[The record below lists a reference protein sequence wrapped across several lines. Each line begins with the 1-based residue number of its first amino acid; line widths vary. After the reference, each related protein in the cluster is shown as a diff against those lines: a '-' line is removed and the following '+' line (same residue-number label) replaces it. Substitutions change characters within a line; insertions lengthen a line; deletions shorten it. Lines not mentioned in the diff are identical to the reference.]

1 VLELISEKRHPS
13 SPSAMPRKERSK
25 RKMRQYKDKI
35 GKYNIIKHSIPHIVL
50 GLIILAIPGCLYAES
65 ITSISV
71 YEKTT
76 VEKDEILLGKIA
88 SIESEDHVLIRKLE
102 NIVIGRSPL
111 PGRSRYIGRESIN
124 LRLKQNDIDLSGL
137 ALQVPEKIKVSRSFV
152 EISREEIKKI
162 VSDYIYE
169 KEFWDKNNT
178 KIINIQINKLPLLPR
193 GRITYK
199 VIPPKVMNGMGT
211 IPLSIHFLVNGEFY
225 KKVKT
230 TVKIKIFKEVVVT
243 KKPIGRYRT
252 ITQDDVYMQ
261 KMDITN
267 LPNDII
273 TNYKDVLGKRVR
285 RNIWAKVVLRAKYIE
300 FPPLVKRGDTVLII
314 AESEKMIIT
323 ALGEVR
329 KSGRR
334 GERVKV
340 INLNSN
346 KKLFARVIDENTVK
360 VDF

>member
-1 VLELISEKRHPS
+1 MTQYRIKIRNYNVL
-13 SPSAMPRKERSK
+13 
-25 RKMRQYKDKI
+25 
-35 GKYNIIKHSIPHIVL
+35 KHSILLIVL
-50 GLIILAIPGCLYAES
+50 GLLILAIPGCLYAES
-65 ITSISV
+65 ITSINV

-76 VEKDEILLGKIA
+76 VEKDEILLGEIA
-88 SIESEDHVLIRKLE
+88 GIESEDHVVIRKLK
-102 NIVIGRSPL
+102 NIIIGRSPL
-111 PGRSRYIGRESIN
+111 PGKSRYIGRKYIK
-124 LRLKQNDIDLSGL
+124 LRLKQRDIDLSKL
-137 ALQVPEKIKVSRSFV
+137 TLQIPEKIKVSRSFI

-162 VSDYIYE
+162 VSDYIYG

-178 KIINIQINKLPLLPR
+178 RIINIQIGRLPLLPR

-211 IPLSIHFLVNGEFY
+211 IPLSVLFLVDGEFY
-225 KKVKT
+225 KKVKA
-230 TVKIKIFKEVVVT
+230 TVKIKIFKEVVIT
-243 KKPIGRYRT
+243 KKPLGRYRT
-252 ITQDDVYMQ
+252 ITQDDVYME

-285 RNIWAKVVLRAKYIE
+285 RNIWAKVVLRAEYIE
-300 FPPLVKRGDTVLII
+300 FPPLVKRGDTVLIV
-314 AESEKMIIT
+314 AESENMKIT

-346 KKLFARVIDENTVK
+346 KRIFARVIDENTVK

>member
-1 VLELISEKRHPS
+1 MTQFRV
-13 SPSAMPRKERSK
+13 
-25 RKMRQYKDKI
+25 KI
-35 GKYNIIKHSIPHIVL
+35 ENYNTFKHAILLIVL
-50 GLIILAIPGCLYAES
+50 GLLILAKPGCPYAES

-88 SIESEDHVLIRKLE
+88 GIEGEDHVLIRKLK
-102 NIVIGRSPL
+102 NVVIGRSPL
-111 PGRSRYIGRESIN
+111 PGKSRYIRKDYIK
-124 LRLKQNDIDLSGL
+124 LRLKQNDIDLPRV
-137 ALQVPEKIKVSRSFV
+137 ALQIPEKIKVSRSFV
-152 EISREEIKKI
+152 EISREEIEKI
-162 VSDYIYE
+162 VSNFIYG
-169 KEFWDKNNT
+169 KDFWNKNNT
-178 KIINIQINKLPLLPR
+178 RIKNIQITKLPLLPR

-199 VIPPKVMNGMGT
+199 VIPPKVMQGMGT
-211 IPLSIHFLVNGEFY
+211 IPLSIHFLVDGEFY
-225 KKVKT
+225 KKVKA
-230 TVKIKIFKEVVVT
+230 TVKIRIFKEVVVT
-243 KKPIGRYRT
+243 GKPLGRYRT
-252 ITQDDVYMQ
+252 ITQDDVYMK

-285 RNIWAKVVLRAKYIE
+285 RNIWAKVVLRAEYIE
-300 FPPLVKRGDTVLII
+300 FPPMVKRGDTVLII
-314 AESEKMIIT
+314 AESEKMKIT
-323 ALGEVR
+323 ALGEVK

-346 KKLFARVIDENTVK
+346 KRIFARIIDENTVK

>member
-1 VLELISEKRHPS
+1 
-13 SPSAMPRKERSK
+13 MT
-25 RKMRQYKDKI
+25 QYKVKI
-35 GKYNIIKHSIPHIVL
+35 ENYNVFKHSILLLVL
-50 GLIILAIPGCLYAES
+50 GLLILAIPGSPYADS

-88 SIESEDHVLIRKLE
+88 GIEGEDHVLIRKLK
-102 NIVIGRSPL
+102 NVVIGRSPL
-111 PGRSRYIGRESIN
+111 PGKSRYIGRDYIK
-124 LRLKQNDIDLSGL
+124 LRLKQNDIDLPRL
-137 ALQVPEKIKVSRSFV
+137 ALQIPEKIKVSRSFV
-152 EISREEIKKI
+152 EISREEIEKI
-162 VSDYIYE
+162 VSNFIYG
-169 KEFWDKNNT
+169 KDFWNKNNT
-178 KIINIQINKLPLLPR
+178 RIKNIQITKLPLLPK

-199 VIPPKVMNGMGT
+199 VIPPKVMRGMGT
-211 IPLSIHFLVNGEFY
+211 IPLSILFLVDGEFY
-225 KKVKT
+225 KKVKA
-230 TVKIKIFKEVVVT
+230 TVKIRIFKEVVVT
-243 KKPIGRYRT
+243 GKPLGRYRT
-252 ITQDDVYMQ
+252 ITQDDVYMK

-285 RNIWAKVVLRAKYIE
+285 RNIWAKVVLRAEYIE
-300 FPPLVKRGDTVLII
+300 FPPMVKRGDTVLIV
-314 AESEKMIIT
+314 AESEKMKIT
-323 ALGEVR
+323 ALGEVK

-346 KKLFARVIDENTVK
+346 KRIFARIIDENTVK

>member
-1 VLELISEKRHPS
+1 
-13 SPSAMPRKERSK
+13 
-25 RKMRQYKDKI
+25 MRNHI
-35 GKYNIIKHSIPHIVL
+35 VFKHSMLLIVL
-50 GLIILAIPGCLYAES
+50 GFIILAMPCCLLAAG

-71 YEKTT
+71 YEKAT

-88 SIESEDHVLIRKLE
+88 GIESEDHVLIRKLKRV
-102 NIVIGRSPL
+102 VIGRSPL
-111 PGRSRYIGRESIN
+111 PGKSRYIGREYIK
-124 LRLKQNDIDLSGL
+124 LRLKQNDIDLPGL
-137 ALQVPEKIKVSRSFV
+137 ALQIPDKIKISRSFV

-162 VSDYIYE
+162 VSDYIHG

-178 KIINIQINKLPLLPR
+178 RIINIQIGRLPLLPR

-199 VIPPKVMNGMGT
+199 VIPPKVMHGMGT
-211 IPLSIHFLVNGEFY
+211 IPMSILFFVDGESY
-225 KKVKT
+225 KKVKA
-230 TVKIKIFKEVVVT
+230 TVKIQIFKEVVVT
-243 KKPIGRYRT
+243 KKPLGRYRR

-273 TNYKDVLGKRVR
+273 TNYKDVLGKRAR
-285 RNIWAKVVLRAKYIE
+285 RNIWAKVALRAEYVE
-300 FPPLVKRGDTVLII
+300 YPPLVKRGDMVLIV
-314 AESEKMIIT
+314 AESEKMKIT
-323 ALGEVR
+323 AMGEAR

-340 INLNSN
+340 KNLNSN
-346 KKLFARVIDENTVK
+346 KRIFARIIDENTVK

>member
-1 VLELISEKRHPS
+1 
-13 SPSAMPRKERSK
+13 MRKYRVETRN
-25 RKMRQYKDKI
+25 
-35 GKYNIIKHSIPHIVL
+35 YNVFKHSILLIVL
-50 GLIILAIPGCLYAES
+50 GLLTLAIPCCLYAEG
-65 ITSISV
+65 ITSIIV
-71 YEKTT
+71 YEKAT

-88 SIESEDHVLIRKLE
+88 GIESEDHVLIRKLK

-111 PGRSRYIGRESIN
+111 PAKSRYIDREYIK
-124 LRLKQNDIDLSGL
+124 LRLKQSDIDLPKL
-137 ALQVPEKIKVSRSFV
+137 ALKIPDKIKVSRSFV
-152 EISREEIKKI
+152 KISREEIEKI
-162 VSDYIYE
+162 VSEYIYG
-169 KEFWDKNNT
+169 KEFWDKKNT
-178 KIINIQINKLPLLPR
+178 RIIKIQITKLPFLPR

-199 VIPPKVMNGMGT
+199 VIPPKVMHGMGT
-211 IPLSIHFLVNGEFY
+211 IPLSVLFLVDGEYY
-225 KKVKT
+225 KKAKA
-230 TVKIKIFKEVVVT
+230 TVKIQIFKEVVVT
-243 KKPIGRYRT
+243 GKPLGRYRT

-285 RNIWAKVVLRAKYIE
+285 RNIWAKVVLRDEYIE
-300 FPPLVKRGDTVLII
+300 FPPLVKRGDIVMIV
-314 AESEKMIIT
+314 AESAKMIIT

-329 KSGRR
+329 KAGRR

-346 KKLFARVIDENTVK
+346 KKIFARVIDENTVK

>member
-1 VLELISEKRHPS
+1 
-13 SPSAMPRKERSK
+13 
-25 RKMRQYKDKI
+25 MRN
-35 GKYNIIKHSIPHIVL
+35 YNIIKHSILLIVL
-50 GLIILAIPGCLYAES
+50 GLLILAMPGSLLAAG

-71 YEKTT
+71 YEKAT

-88 SIESEDHVLIRKLE
+88 GIESEDHVLIRKLKRV
-102 NIVIGRSPL
+102 VIGRSPL
-111 PGRSRYIGRESIN
+111 PGKSRYINREYIK
-124 LRLKQNDIDLSGL
+124 LRLKQSDIDLTKLVIQIS
-137 ALQVPEKIKVSRSFV
+137 EKIKVSRSFV

-162 VSDYIYE
+162 VSDYIYG
-169 KEFWDKNNT
+169 KELWDKNNT
-178 KIINIQINKLPLLPR
+178 RIINIQTSRLQLLPR

-199 VIPPKVMNGMGT
+199 VIPPKVMRGMGT
-211 IPLSIHFLVNGEFY
+211 IPLSILFFVDGESY
-225 KKVKT
+225 KKVKA
-230 TVKIKIFKEVVVT
+230 TVKIQIFKEVVVT
-243 KKPIGRYRT
+243 KKPLGRYRT

-285 RNIWAKVVLRAKYIE
+285 RNIWAKVVLRAEYIE
-300 FPPLVKRGDTVLII
+300 FPPLVKRGDTVLIV
-314 AESEKMIIT
+314 AESEKMKIT
-323 ALGEVR
+323 AMGEVR

-346 KKLFARVIDENTVK
+346 KRIFARVIDENTVK

>member
-1 VLELISEKRHPS
+1 MTQFRV
-13 SPSAMPRKERSK
+13 
-25 RKMRQYKDKI
+25 KI
-35 GKYNIIKHSIPHIVL
+35 ENYNTFKHAILLIVL
-50 GLIILAIPGCLYAES
+50 GILILAMPGCPYAES

-88 SIESEDHVLIRKLE
+88 GIEGEDHVLIRKLK
-102 NIVIGRSPL
+102 NVVIGRAPL
-111 PGRSRYIGRESIN
+111 PGKSRYIGRNYIK
-124 LRLKQNDIDLSGL
+124 LRLKQNNIDLPRL
-137 ALQVPEKIKVSRSFV
+137 ALQIPEKIKVSRSFV
-152 EISREEIKKI
+152 EISREEIEKI
-162 VSDYIYE
+162 VSDFIYG
-169 KEFWDKNNT
+169 KDFWNKNNT
-178 KIINIQINKLPLLPR
+178 RIKNIQITKLPLLPR

-199 VIPPKVMNGMGT
+199 VIPPKVMQGMGT
-211 IPLSIHFLVNGEFY
+211 IPLSILFLVDGEFY
-225 KKVKT
+225 KKVKA
-230 TVKIKIFKEVVVT
+230 TVKIRIFKEVVVT
-243 KKPIGRYRT
+243 GKPLGRYRT
-252 ITQDDVYMQ
+252 ITQDDVYMK

-285 RNIWAKVVLRAKYIE
+285 RNIWAKVVLRAEYIE
-300 FPPLVKRGDTVLII
+300 FPPMVKRGDTVLIV
-314 AESEKMIIT
+314 AESEKMKIT
-323 ALGEVR
+323 ALGEVK

-346 KKLFARVIDENTVK
+346 KRIFARIIDENTVK

>member
-1 VLELISEKRHPS
+1 
-13 SPSAMPRKERSK
+13 MT
-25 RKMRQYKDKI
+25 QYKVKI
-35 GKYNIIKHSIPHIVL
+35 ENYNVFKHSILLLVL
-50 GLIILAIPGCLYAES
+50 GLLILAIPGSPYADS

-71 YEKTT
+71 YVKTT

-88 SIESEDHVLIRKLE
+88 GIEGEDDVLIRKLK
-102 NIVIGRSPL
+102 NVVIGRSPL
-111 PGRSRYIGRESIN
+111 PGKSRYIGRDYIK
-124 LRLKQNDIDLSGL
+124 LRLKQNDIDLPRL
-137 ALQVPEKIKVSRSFV
+137 ALQIPEKIKVSRSFV
-152 EISREEIKKI
+152 EISREEIEKI
-162 VSDYIYE
+162 VSNFIYG
-169 KEFWDKNNT
+169 KDFWNKNNT
-178 KIINIQINKLPLLPR
+178 RIKNIQITKLPLLPR

-199 VIPPKVMNGMGT
+199 VIPPKVMRGMGT
-211 IPLSIHFLVNGEFY
+211 IPLSILFLVDGEFY
-225 KKVKT
+225 KKVKA
-230 TVKIKIFKEVVVT
+230 TVKIRIFKEVVVT
-243 KKPIGRYRT
+243 GKPLGRYRT
-252 ITQDDVYMQ
+252 ITQDDVYMK

-285 RNIWAKVVLRAKYIE
+285 RNIWAKVVLRAEYIE
-300 FPPLVKRGDTVLII
+300 FPPMVKRGDTVLIV
-314 AESEKMIIT
+314 AESEKMKIT

-346 KKLFARVIDENTVK
+346 KRIFARIIDENTVK

>member
-1 VLELISEKRHPS
+1 MTQFRV
-13 SPSAMPRKERSK
+13 
-25 RKMRQYKDKI
+25 KI
-35 GKYNIIKHSIPHIVL
+35 ENYNTFKHAILLIVL
-50 GLIILAIPGCLYAES
+50 GLLILAIPGSPYADS

-88 SIESEDHVLIRKLE
+88 GIEGEDHVLIRKLK
-102 NIVIGRSPL
+102 NVVIGRAPL
-111 PGRSRYIGRESIN
+111 PGKSRYIGRDYIK
-124 LRLKQNDIDLSGL
+124 LRLKQNDIDLPRL
-137 ALQVPEKIKVSRSFV
+137 ALQIPEKIKVSRSFV
-152 EISREEIKKI
+152 EISREEIEKI
-162 VSDYIYE
+162 ISDFIYG
-169 KEFWDKNNT
+169 KDFWNKNNT
-178 KIINIQINKLPLLPR
+178 RIKNIQITKLPLLPR

-199 VIPPKVMNGMGT
+199 VIPPKVMQGMGT
-211 IPLSIHFLVNGEFY
+211 IPLSILFLVDGEFY
-225 KKVKT
+225 KKVKA
-230 TVKIKIFKEVVVT
+230 TVKIRIFKEVVVT
-243 KKPIGRYRT
+243 GKPLGRYRT
-252 ITQDDVYMQ
+252 ITQDDVYMK

-285 RNIWAKVVLRAKYIE
+285 RNIWAKVVLRAEYIE
-300 FPPLVKRGDTVLII
+300 FPPMVKRGDTVLIV
-314 AESEKMIIT
+314 AESEKMKIT

-346 KKLFARVIDENTVK
+346 KRIFARIIDENTVK

>member
-1 VLELISEKRHPS
+1 
-13 SPSAMPRKERSK
+13 MT
-25 RKMRQYKDKI
+25 QYKVKI
-35 GKYNIIKHSIPHIVL
+35 ENYNVFKHSILLLVL
-50 GLIILAIPGCLYAES
+50 GLLILAIPGSPYADS

-88 SIESEDHVLIRKLE
+88 GIEGEDHVLIRKLK
-102 NIVIGRSPL
+102 NVVIGRSPL
-111 PGRSRYIGRESIN
+111 PGKSRYIGRDYIK
-124 LRLKQNDIDLSGL
+124 LRLKQNDIDLPRL
-137 ALQVPEKIKVSRSFV
+137 ALQIPEKIKVSRSFV
-152 EISREEIKKI
+152 EISREEIEKI
-162 VSDYIYE
+162 VSNFIYG
-169 KEFWDKNNT
+169 KDFWNKNNT
-178 KIINIQINKLPLLPR
+178 RIKNIQITKLPLLPR

-199 VIPPKVMNGMGT
+199 VIPPKVMQGMGT
-211 IPLSIHFLVNGEFY
+211 IPLSIHFLVDGEFY
-225 KKVKT
+225 KKVKA
-230 TVKIKIFKEVVVT
+230 TVKIRIFKEVVVT
-243 KKPIGRYRT
+243 GKPLGRYRT
-252 ITQDDVYMQ
+252 ITQDDVYMK

-285 RNIWAKVVLRAKYIE
+285 RNIWAKVVLRAEYIE
-300 FPPLVKRGDTVLII
+300 FPPMVKRGDTVLIV
-314 AESEKMIIT
+314 AESEKMKIT
-323 ALGEVR
+323 ALGEVK

-346 KKLFARVIDENTVK
+346 KRIFARIIDENTVK

>member
-1 VLELISEKRHPS
+1 MTQYRIKIINYNVLNL
-13 SPSAMPRKERSK
+13 
-25 RKMRQYKDKI
+25 
-35 GKYNIIKHSIPHIVL
+35 SILLIVL
-50 GLIILAIPGCLYAES
+50 GLIILATPGCLYAES

-71 YEKTT
+71 YEKAT
-76 VEKDEILLGKIA
+76 VEKDEILLGGIA
-88 SIESEDHVLIRKLE
+88 GTESENPILIRKLK
-102 NIVIGRSPL
+102 NIIIGKSPL
-111 PGRSRYIGRESIN
+111 PGRSRYIGREYIK
-124 LRLKQNDIDLSGL
+124 LRLKQSNIDLPEL

-152 EISREEIKKI
+152 KISREEIKKI

-178 KIINIQINKLPLLPR
+178 RIINIQISKLPLLPR
-193 GRITYK
+193 GGITYK
-199 VIPPKVMNGMGT
+199 VTPPKVLNGMGT
-211 IPLSIHFLVNGEFY
+211 IPLSVLFLVDGEFY
-225 KKVKT
+225 KKVKA

-243 KKPIGRYRT
+243 KKPLGRYRT
-252 ITQDDVYMQ
+252 ITQDDVHMQ

-285 RNIWAKVVLRAKYIE
+285 RNIWAKVVLRAEYIE
-300 FPPLVKRGDTVLII
+300 FPPLVKRGDTVLIV
-314 AESEKMIIT
+314 AESEKMKIT

-346 KKLFARVIDENTVK
+346 KRIFARVIDENTVK

>member
-1 VLELISEKRHPS
+1 
-13 SPSAMPRKERSK
+13 MT
-25 RKMRQYKDKI
+25 QYKVKI
-35 GKYNIIKHSIPHIVL
+35 ENYNVFKHSILLFVL
-50 GLIILAIPGCLYAES
+50 GLLILAIPGSPYADS

-88 SIESEDHVLIRKLE
+88 GIEGEDHVLIRKLK
-102 NIVIGRSPL
+102 NVVIGRSPL
-111 PGRSRYIGRESIN
+111 PGKSRYIGRDYIK
-124 LRLKQNDIDLSGL
+124 LRLKQNDIDLPRL
-137 ALQVPEKIKVSRSFV
+137 ALQIPEKIKVSRSFV
-152 EISREEIKKI
+152 EISREEIEKI
-162 VSDYIYE
+162 VSNFIYG
-169 KEFWDKNNT
+169 KDFWNKNNT
-178 KIINIQINKLPLLPR
+178 RIKNIQITKLPLLPR

-199 VIPPKVMNGMGT
+199 VIPPKVMRGMGT
-211 IPLSIHFLVNGEFY
+211 IPLSILFLVDGEFY
-225 KKVKT
+225 KKVKA
-230 TVKIKIFKEVVVT
+230 TVKIRIFKEVVVT
-243 KKPIGRYRT
+243 GKPLGRYRT
-252 ITQDDVYMQ
+252 ITQDDVYMK

-285 RNIWAKVVLRAKYIE
+285 RNIWAKVVLRAEYIE
-300 FPPLVKRGDTVLII
+300 FPPMVKRGDTVLIV
-314 AESEKMIIT
+314 AESEKMKIT

-346 KKLFARVIDENTVK
+346 KRIFARIIDENTVK

>member
-1 VLELISEKRHPS
+1 
-13 SPSAMPRKERSK
+13 MT
-25 RKMRQYKDKI
+25 QYRGKI
-35 GKYNIIKHSIPHIVL
+35 RIHNVFKHSILLIVF
-50 GLIILAIPGCLYAES
+50 GLITLITPGCLYAEG

-71 YEKTT
+71 YEKTF

-88 SIESEDHVLIRKLE
+88 GIEGEDQALIRKLK

-111 PGRSRYIGRESIN
+111 PGRSRYIGREYIK
-124 LRLKQNDIDLSGL
+124 LRLKQNDIDFPKL
-137 ALQVPEKIKVSRSFV
+137 ALQVPEKIKVSRSFI
-152 EISREEIKKI
+152 EISREEIEKI
-162 VSDYIYE
+162 VSDYIYG

-178 KIINIQINKLPLLPR
+178 RIINIQIGRLPLLPR

-199 VIPPKVMNGMGT
+199 VVPPKVMQGMGS
-211 IPLSIHFLVNGEFY
+211 IPISIHFLVDGEFY
-225 KKVKT
+225 KKVKA

-243 KKPIGRYRT
+243 QKPLGRYRT
-252 ITQDDVYMQ
+252 ITQDDVYMK

-267 LPNDII
+267 LPNDIF
-273 TNYKDVLGKRVR
+273 TNYQDVLGKRVR
-285 RNIWAKVVLRAKYIE
+285 RNIWAKVVLRAEYIE
-300 FPPLVKRGDTVLII
+300 FPPLVKRGDTVMIV
-314 AESEKMIIT
+314 AESENMKIT

-329 KSGRR
+329 KAGRR

-346 KKLFARVIDENTVK
+346 KRIFARVIDANTVK

>member
-1 VLELISEKRHPS
+1 MK
-13 SPSAMPRKERSK
+13 
-25 RKMRQYKDKI
+25 QYRVKI
-35 GKYNIIKHSIPHIVL
+35 ENCNALKHSILLIVL
-50 GLIILAIPGCLYAES
+50 GLLILAMPGCPHAES

-88 SIESEDHVLIRKLE
+88 GIKSEDHVLIRKLK

-111 PGRSRYIGRESIN
+111 PGKSRYIGREYIK
-124 LRLKQNDIDLSGL
+124 LRLKQNDIDLPKMVL
-137 ALQVPEKIKVSRSFV
+137 KIPEKIKVSRSFV
-152 EISREEIKKI
+152 EISREEIEKI
-162 VSDYIYE
+162 VSDYIHE
-169 KEFWDKNNT
+169 KDFWNKNNT
-178 KIINIQINKLPLLPR
+178 RIKNIQITKIPLLPR

-199 VIPPKVMNGMGT
+199 VIPPKVMQGMGT
-211 IPLSIHFLVNGEFY
+211 IPLSILFLVDGEIY
-225 KKVKT
+225 KKVKA
-230 TVKIKIFKEVVVT
+230 TVKIRIFKEVVVT
-243 KKPIGRYRT
+243 GKPLGRYRT
-252 ITQDDVYMQ
+252 ITQDDVYMK

-285 RNIWAKVVLRAKYIE
+285 RNIWAKVVLRAEYIE
-300 FPPLVKRGDTVLII
+300 FPPMVKRGDTVLIV
-314 AESEKMIIT
+314 AESEKMKIT

-346 KKLFARVIDENTVK
+346 KRIFARVIDENTVK

>member
-1 VLELISEKRHPS
+1 MTQFRV
-13 SPSAMPRKERSK
+13 
-25 RKMRQYKDKI
+25 KI
-35 GKYNIIKHSIPHIVL
+35 ENYNTFKHAILLIVL
-50 GLIILAIPGCLYAES
+50 GLLILAMPGCPYAES

-88 SIESEDHVLIRKLE
+88 GIEGEDHVLIRKLK
-102 NIVIGRSPL
+102 NVVIGRSPL
-111 PGRSRYIGRESIN
+111 PGKSRYIGRDYIK
-124 LRLKQNDIDLSGL
+124 LRLKQNDIDLPRV
-137 ALQVPEKIKVSRSFV
+137 ALQIPEKIKVSRSFV
-152 EISREEIKKI
+152 EISREEIEKI
-162 VSDYIYE
+162 VSNFIYG
-169 KEFWDKNNT
+169 KDFWNKNNT
-178 KIINIQINKLPLLPR
+178 RIKNIQITKLPLLPR

-199 VIPPKVMNGMGT
+199 VIPPKVMQGMGT
-211 IPLSIHFLVNGEFY
+211 IPLSIHFLVDGEFY
-225 KKVKT
+225 KKVKA
-230 TVKIKIFKEVVVT
+230 TVKIRIFKEVVVT
-243 KKPIGRYRT
+243 GKPLGRYRT
-252 ITQDDVYMQ
+252 ITQDDVYMK

-285 RNIWAKVVLRAKYIE
+285 RNIWAKVVLRAEYIE
-300 FPPLVKRGDTVLII
+300 FPPMVKRGDTVLII
-314 AESEKMIIT
+314 AESEKMKIT

-346 KKLFARVIDENTVK
+346 KRIFARIIDENTVK

>member
-1 VLELISEKRHPS
+1 
-13 SPSAMPRKERSK
+13 MT
-25 RKMRQYKDKI
+25 QYRLKI
-35 GKYNIIKHSIPHIVL
+35 RNYNVFKHSILLIVF
-50 GLIILAIPGCLYAES
+50 GLIILATPGCLYAEGM
-65 ITSISV
+65 TSISV
-71 YEKTT
+71 YEKTF
-76 VEKDEILLGKIA
+76 VEKDEILLGEIA
-88 SIESEDHVLIRKLE
+88 GIESEDHVLIRKLK

-111 PGRSRYIGRESIN
+111 PGKSRYIGRKYIK
-124 LRLKQNDIDLSGL
+124 LRLKQSGIDLPKL
-137 ALQVPEKIKVSRSFV
+137 VLQIPEKIKVSRSFV

-162 VSDYIYE
+162 VSDFIYG

-178 KIINIQINKLPLLPR
+178 SIINIQIGSLPLLPK

-199 VIPPKVMNGMGT
+199 VIPPKVMQGMGM
-211 IPLSIHFLVNGEFY
+211 IRLSILFLVDGEFY
-225 KKVKT
+225 KKVKA

-243 KKPIGRYRT
+243 QKPLGRYRT

-273 TNYKDVLGKRVR
+273 TNYKDVLGKRAR
-285 RNIWAKVVLRAKYIE
+285 RNIWAKVVLRAEYIE
-300 FPPLVKRGDTVLII
+300 YPPLVKRGDTVLII
-314 AESEKMIIT
+314 AESENMKIT

-346 KKLFARVIDENTVK
+346 KRIFARIIDENTVK

>member
-1 VLELISEKRHPS
+1 MKQFMVKFGNQKNLAHFVTLLLLMFIIP
-13 SPSAMPRKERSK
+13 AMS
-25 RKMRQYKDKI
+25 D
-35 GKYNIIKHSIPHIVL
+35 
-50 GLIILAIPGCLYAES
+50 CLYAEG

-76 VEKDEILLGKIA
+76 VEKDKILLGEIA
-88 SIESEDHVLIRKLE
+88 GIESEDHVLIRKLK

-111 PGRSRYIGRESIN
+111 PAKSRYIEREYIK
-124 LRLKQNDIDLSGL
+124 LRLKQSDIDLL
-137 ALQVPEKIKVSRSFV
+137 KLTLQIPEKIKISRSFV
-152 EISREEIKKI
+152 EISREEIEKI
-162 VSDYIYE
+162 VSDYIYG

-178 KIINIQINKLPLLPR
+178 RIINIQISKLPPLPR
-193 GRITYK
+193 GRITYR
-199 VIPPKVMNGMGT
+199 VIPPKVMHGMGA
-211 IPLSIHFLVNGEFY
+211 IPLSVLFLIDGEFY
-225 KKVKT
+225 KKVKA
-230 TVKIKIFKEVVVT
+230 TVKIRIFKEVVVT
-243 KKPIGRYRT
+243 GKPLGRYRT

-285 RNIWAKVVLRAKYIE
+285 RNIWAKVVLRAEHIE
-300 FPPLVKRGDTVLII
+300 FPPLVKRGDTVLIV
-314 AESEKMIIT
+314 AESEKMKIT

-329 KSGRR
+329 KAGRR

-346 KKLFARVIDENTVK
+346 KRIFARVVDENTVK

>member
-1 VLELISEKRHPS
+1 MTQFRV
-13 SPSAMPRKERSK
+13 
-25 RKMRQYKDKI
+25 KI
-35 GKYNIIKHSIPHIVL
+35 ENYNTFKHAILLIVL
-50 GLIILAIPGCLYAES
+50 GLLILAMPGCPYAES

-88 SIESEDHVLIRKLE
+88 GIEGEDHVLIRKLK
-102 NIVIGRSPL
+102 NVVIGRSPL
-111 PGRSRYIGRESIN
+111 PGKSRYIGRDYIK
-124 LRLKQNDIDLSGL
+124 LRLKQNNIDLPRL
-137 ALQVPEKIKVSRSFV
+137 ALQIPEKIKVSRSFV
-152 EISREEIKKI
+152 EISREEIEKI
-162 VSDYIYE
+162 VSDFIYG
-169 KEFWDKNNT
+169 KDFWNKNNT
-178 KIINIQINKLPLLPR
+178 RIKNIQITKLPLLPR

-199 VIPPKVMNGMGT
+199 VIPPKVMQGMGT
-211 IPLSIHFLVNGEFY
+211 IPLSILFLVDGEFY
-225 KKVKT
+225 KKVKA
-230 TVKIKIFKEVVVT
+230 TVKIRIFKEVVVT
-243 KKPIGRYRT
+243 GKPLGRYRT
-252 ITQDDVYMQ
+252 ITQDDVYMK

-285 RNIWAKVVLRAKYIE
+285 RNIWAKVVLRAEYIE
-300 FPPLVKRGDTVLII
+300 FPPMVKRGDTVLIV
-314 AESEKMIIT
+314 AESEKMKIT
-323 ALGEVR
+323 ALGEVK

-346 KKLFARVIDENTVK
+346 KRIFARIIDENTVK

>member
-1 VLELISEKRHPS
+1 V
-13 SPSAMPRKERSK
+13 
-25 RKMRQYKDKI
+25 
-35 GKYNIIKHSIPHIVL
+35 
-50 GLIILAIPGCLYAES
+50 PGCLYAKG

-71 YEKTT
+71 YEKAI
-76 VEKDEILLGKIA
+76 VEKDEILLGEIA
-88 SIESEDHVLIRKLE
+88 DVESEDHVLIQKLKS
-102 NIVIGRSPL
+102 IVVGRSPL
-111 PGRSRYIGRESIN
+111 PAKSRYIEREYIK
-124 LRLKQNDIDLSGL
+124 LRLKKSNIDLSKL
-137 ALQVPEKIKVSRSFV
+137 TLQIPEKIKVSRSFV

-162 VSDYIYE
+162 SSDYIYG

-178 KIINIQINKLPLLPR
+178 RIINIQVSKLRPLPK

-199 VIPPKVMNGMGT
+199 VIPPKIINGMGT
-211 IPLSIHFLVNGEFY
+211 IPLSILFLLDGELY
-225 KKVKT
+225 KKVKA

-243 KKPIGRYRT
+243 KKPLGRYRT

-285 RNIWAKVVLRAKYIE
+285 RNIWAKVVLRSEYIE
-300 FPPLVKRGDTVLII
+300 FPPLVKRGDTVLIV
-314 AESEKMIIT
+314 AETEKMKIT

-346 KKLFARVIDENTVK
+346 KRIFARIIDENTVK

>member
-1 VLELISEKRHPS
+1 MTQFRV
-13 SPSAMPRKERSK
+13 
-25 RKMRQYKDKI
+25 KI
-35 GKYNIIKHSIPHIVL
+35 ENYNTFKHAILLIVL
-50 GLIILAIPGCLYAES
+50 GLLILAIPGCPYADS

-88 SIESEDHVLIRKLE
+88 GIEGEDHVLIRKLK
-102 NIVIGRSPL
+102 NVVIGRSPL
-111 PGRSRYIGRESIN
+111 PGKSRYIGRDYIK
-124 LRLKQNDIDLSGL
+124 LRLKQNDIDLPRV
-137 ALQVPEKIKVSRSFV
+137 ALQIPEKIKVSRSFV
-152 EISREEIKKI
+152 EISREEIEKI
-162 VSDYIYE
+162 VSNFIYG
-169 KEFWDKNNT
+169 KDFWNKNNT
-178 KIINIQINKLPLLPR
+178 RIKNIQITKLPLLPR

-199 VIPPKVMNGMGT
+199 VIPPKVMQGMGT
-211 IPLSIHFLVNGEFY
+211 IPLSIHFLVDGEFY
-225 KKVKT
+225 KKVKA
-230 TVKIKIFKEVVVT
+230 TVKIRIFKEVVVT
-243 KKPIGRYRT
+243 GKPLGRYRT
-252 ITQDDVYMQ
+252 ITQDDVYMK

-285 RNIWAKVVLRAKYIE
+285 RNIWAKVVLRAEYIE
-300 FPPLVKRGDTVLII
+300 FPPMVKRGDTVLIV
-314 AESEKMIIT
+314 AESEKMKIT
-323 ALGEVR
+323 ALGEVK

-346 KKLFARVIDENTVK
+346 KRIFARIIDENTVK

>member
-1 VLELISEKRHPS
+1 MTQFRV
-13 SPSAMPRKERSK
+13 
-25 RKMRQYKDKI
+25 KI
-35 GKYNIIKHSIPHIVL
+35 ENYNTFKHAILLIVL
-50 GLIILAIPGCLYAES
+50 GILILAMPGCPYAES

-88 SIESEDHVLIRKLE
+88 GIEGEDHVLIRKLK
-102 NIVIGRSPL
+102 NVVIGRSPL
-111 PGRSRYIGRESIN
+111 PGKSRYIGRDYIK
-124 LRLKQNDIDLSGL
+124 LRLKQNNIDLPRV
-137 ALQVPEKIKVSRSFV
+137 ALQIPEKIKVSRSFV
-152 EISREEIKKI
+152 EISREEIEKI
-162 VSDYIYE
+162 VSDFIYG
-169 KEFWDKNNT
+169 KDFWNKNNT
-178 KIINIQINKLPLLPR
+178 RIKNIQITKLPLLPR

-199 VIPPKVMNGMGT
+199 VIPPKVMQGMGT
-211 IPLSIHFLVNGEFY
+211 IPLSILFLVDGEFY
-225 KKVKT
+225 KKVKA
-230 TVKIKIFKEVVVT
+230 TVKIRIFKEVVVT
-243 KKPIGRYRT
+243 GKPLGRYRT
-252 ITQDDVYMQ
+252 ITQDDVYMK

-285 RNIWAKVVLRAKYIE
+285 RNIWAKVVLRAEYIE
-300 FPPLVKRGDTVLII
+300 FPPMVKRGDTVLIV
-314 AESEKMIIT
+314 AESEKMKIT
-323 ALGEVR
+323 ALGEVK

-346 KKLFARVIDENTVK
+346 KRIFARIIDENTVK